1 MSTTLPPVDL
11 LPVFNAQPGATLLL
25 SPEWVIVGASD
36 DYLAATL
43 TQRAAI
49 VGQFIFDA
57 FPDNPEAPEA
67 NAVANV
73 RASLAQVM
81 ATGQPHE
88 MAPQHYD
95 VPDPAQPGRFVER
108 HWQSRYTPVLDA
120 AGQVQF
126 IIQSVQD
133 ITASRLA
140 ERQLRESQASEQ
152 LARADAE
159 QQRTELRRIFQEA
172 PVAMGLLRGP
182 DFVVEWA
189 NPRMGQI
196 WGRPV
201 AQVQSRPHFEALPD
215 LAGQGFEQVFADV
228 LTTGRTRT
236 FQERLVRIGQDP
248 QTYHGYFNITYQP
261 VYDGPQRITGILAYA
276 VEVTEQVRIR
286 QQVEQ
291 FNQELETRVQER
303 TRAALALQADLL
315 VAAQHQAD
323 QRALLYQIF
332 EQTPAVVALLRGP
345 GHRFEYVNPAYQAI
359 FPGCQLVG
367 LDAAEVV
374 PELAAQGFVALLD
387 RVYQTGETYY
397 GQELPFTPQ
406 PAPGEVPRTGYYNF
420 TYQAYR
426 ESGAVVG
433 VSTFAYCVTE
443 QVLARQER
451 EAQQRQLHDL
461 FMQAPA
467 PICILDGP
475 ELVYQL
481 VNPAYQRIFS
491 GRALLG
497 KPLLVAMPEL
507 AGLPLLDDFQRVY
520 DTGETFVAHELPL
533 QLARDENGPLEEFVV
548 TFTYQARRNAAGAVD
563 GVLVF
568 GYDVTEQVRARHAVE
583 ASEQQVRALVE
594 SASFP
599 IGVYVG
605 PDLRIQL
612 ANEALLT
619 AWGKGPNVLG
629 QRVADVLPELVGQ
642 AIFQHLQQVLTTGE
656 ALHLRNERVDLLID
670 GRLQPYY
677 YNYSFTPL
685 RDAQGQVHG
694 VLNTAADVT
703 DLAQARLRLE
713 AYAAE
718 LQESEAR
725 FRTMADA
732 APNLVWAANP
742 DSSVRYL
749 NRAFLDF
756 VGLRTEEEYIATGW
770 RTYIHPNEFDLT
782 QHTLSEAI
790 AQRIS
795 FVLELRMLRHDGQ
808 FRWMLAQGAPSYL
821 AGGEL
826 YGYVGSAI
834 DITELKQANEQ
845 LTRTNQDLDNFVYAA
860 SHDLKQPV
868 NNLAGLL
875 LELQRSV
882 VFAEPSE
889 EQLLVPMVREALQQ
903 LGNTIDDLA
912 TLGEAQQTSLAPT
925 ERVSL
930 DDLTEEV
937 INTLEPQ
944 VRAARARITTDFTS
958 WPVLVFPR
966 ANLRTI
972 LLNLL
977 GNSLKYADPARPA
990 RIHVSVWAEQGC
1002 PVLVVE
1008 DNGLGF
1014 DADKHGAELF
1024 QLFRR
1029 LHTHTPGTGV
1039 GLYLVHRIVEATGGT
1054 IAVDSQPGEGA
1065 TFRIRFGRG

>member
-1 MSTTLPPVDL
+1 MPTTLPSVDL

-95 VPDPAQPGRFVER
+95 VPDPAQPGGFVER
-108 HWQSRYTPVLDA
+108 HWQPRHTPVLDA

-133 ITASRLA
+133 ITANRLA
-140 ERQLRESQASEQ
+140 ERQLRESQAAEQ
-152 LARADAE
+152 AARADAE

-201 AQVQSRPHFEALPD
+201 AQVQGRPHFEALPD
-215 LAGQGFEQVFADV
+215 LAGQGFEQVLADV

-236 FQERLVRIGQDP
+236 FQERLVHIGQDP
-248 QTYHGYFNITYQP
+248 QSYHGYFNITYQP
-261 VYDGPQRITGILAYA
+261 VYDGPQRITGILVYA
-276 VEVTEQVRIR
+276 VEVTEQVRVR

-291 FNQELETRVQER
+291 LNQELETRVQER

-323 QRALLYQIF
+323 QQALFYQLF

-367 LDAAEVV
+367 LDVAEAV

-387 RVYQTGETYY
+387 RAYQTGEIYY
-397 GQELPFTPQ
+397 GQELPFTPP

-426 ESGAVVG
+426 ESGAVAG
-433 VSTFAYCVTE
+433 VSVFAYDVTE
-443 QVLARQER
+443 QVLAHQER

-481 VNPAYQRIFS
+481 VNPAYQRIFP

-497 KPLLVAMPEL
+497 KPLLVALPEL
-507 AGLPLLDDFQRVY
+507 IGLPLLDQLQRVY

-533 QLARDENGPLEEFVV
+533 QLARDENGPLEEVVV

-568 GYDVTEQVRARHAVE
+568 AYEVTEQVRARHAVE

-594 SASFP
+594 SASFA

-605 PDLRIQL
+605 PDLRIQV

-656 ALHLRNERVDLLID
+656 ALHLRNERVELLID
-670 GRLQPYY
+670 GRLQPYC

-685 RDAQGQVHG
+685 RDAQGQVYG

-703 DLAQARLRLE
+703 DLAQARQRLE

-770 RTYIHPNEFDLT
+770 RTYVHPNELALT

-790 AQRIS
+790 AQRIP
-795 FVLELRMLRHDGQ
+795 FVLEIRMLRHDGQ

-875 LELQRSV
+875 VELQRSV

-903 LGNTIDDLA
+903 LSNTIDDLA
-912 TLGEAQQTSLAPT
+912 TLGQAQQTSLAPT

-937 INTLEPQ
+937 INALEPQ

-958 WPVLVFPR
+958 WPVLAFAR

-990 RIHVSVWAEQGC
+990 RIHVSVWVEQGC